1 MNAATLVWV
10 GIAGLWLVLSLIIA
24 YQDHR
29 DRRARESRMQV
40 RDWEHKVA
48 AMRRMADQEGDA

>member
-1 MNAATLVWV
+1 MNGALLIPAVI
-10 GIAGLWLVLSLIIA
+10 IALWILLSLIIG

-29 DRRARESRMQV
+29 DRRARDLHLELRAWQQ
-40 RDWEHKVA
+40 KVD